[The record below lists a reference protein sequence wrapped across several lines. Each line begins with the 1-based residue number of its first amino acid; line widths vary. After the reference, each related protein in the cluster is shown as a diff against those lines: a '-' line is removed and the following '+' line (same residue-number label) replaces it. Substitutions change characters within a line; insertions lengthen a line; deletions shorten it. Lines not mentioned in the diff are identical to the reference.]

1 MSHHKHHKSKT
12 DHSVHEASLPID
24 HSERESDYDDAY
36 LNARADATVSET
48 ADLPLYTP
56 VEGTVKIAT
65 AADLL
70 ARCRSYLSRSDV
82 EKIEL
87 AYRYADDAH
96 LGQYRKSGEPYITH
110 PLAVATILANWHL
123 DATTVCAG
131 LMHDVLED
139 TGVAKIE
146 MAERFG
152 VEVTEIVDGVS
163 KLDKLRFSSN
173 EIAQAESF
181 RKMLLAMSRD
191 VRVILVK
198 LADRLHNLRT
208 LGIMRPDKR
217 RRIGQETVEIYVPI
231 AHRLGLNQVYRE
243 LQELSFLNMYPRRYE
258 ILRENVIM
266 SREFRQSNLQR
277 ILRETR
283 SILPKHHI
291 IAQVQGRDKTIYGI
305 YYRMKESHQSF
316 SEALDLYG
324 FRVIVRTK
332 EECYLALGA
341 LHQLYK
347 PLHHRFKDFIAIP
360 KSNGYQSLHTTVIG
374 PYGTPVEYQIRTQ
387 QMHRIDEMGILSHWM
402 YNDGLDN
409 DQMQGMVTA
418 WIKSLMEIQRT
429 STDSREFLENIKI
442 DLFPDRVYIF
452 TPKSK
457 IVSLPQGC
465 CPVDFAYQIHT
476 DVGNKCM
483 GCKINGEKM
492 PLNTTLKNG
501 DMVEILTGPD
511 ASPDPEWLTFVH
523 SGKARAEVRQ
533 YLRNRDF
540 SESVRLGEKA
550 LTKAA
555 SAQNLDITS
564 IPDSVWESALTPLG
578 VANKEALFADIGL
591 GRQLPAAVA
600 THLINAMHE
609 ASDWSAA
616 AGATIDG
623 SEGVSVQYAGCC
635 HPIPGDPIHGFMHK
649 GHGLTI
655 HRTDCENSSKSRRS
669 DPQRWMNLFWSET
682 MDAQALFDV
691 PVTLTVTDERAA
703 LAEVA
708 TELAAAGSSIIG
720 ASINDDTKHADE
732 QLITL
737 MIRVRNRAHLHQIAR
752 AILSVPSV
760 ERVVRKLDG
769 DREFEFV
776 EDEA

>member
-1 MSHHKHHKSKT
+1 MVHHSPIQTRTGSRSHA
-12 DHSVHEASLPID
+12 ASLPVS
-24 HSERESDYDDAY
+24 HSAQESDYDDAY
-36 LNARADATVSET
+36 LNERADATVSDT

-70 ARCRSYLSRSDV
+70 ARCRSYLSRTDV
-82 EKIEL
+82 EKIAQ

-96 LGQYRKSGEPYITH
+96 LGQFRKSGEPYITH

-123 DATTVCAG
+123 DATTVSAG

-217 RRIGQETVEIYVPI
+217 RRIGKETVEIYVPI

-258 ILRENVIM
+258 ILRENVVM

-305 YYRMKESHQSF
+305 YNRMKESHQSF

-324 FRVIVRTK
+324 FRVIVRTE

-341 LHQLYK
+341 LHKLYK

-360 KSNGYQSLHTTVIG
+360 KSNGYQSLHTTVLG

-402 YNDGLDN
+402 YNDGLND

-418 WIKSLMEIQRT
+418 WLKSLMEIQRT

-442 DLFPDRVYIF
+442 DLFPDRVYVF

-457 IVSLPQGC
+457 IISLPQGC

-476 DVGNKCM
+476 DVGNKCL
-483 GCKINGEKM
+483 GCKINGEEM
-492 PLNTTLKNG
+492 PLSTTLKNG
-501 DMVEILTGPD
+501 DMVEILTGPN
-511 ASPDPEWLTFVH
+511 AAPDPEWLSFAH

-533 YLRNRDF
+533 YLRNREYP
-540 SESVRLGEKA
+540 ESVRLGEKS

-555 SAQNLDITS
+555 ADRGLDLTS
-564 IPDSVWESALTPLG
+564 IPEQVWEDALKTLG
-578 VANKEALFADIGL
+578 VESKEALYAEIGFGDQFA
-591 GRQLPAAVA
+591 AAVA
-600 THLINAMHE
+600 AHLLHAMHE
-609 ASDWSAA
+609 ASDHAA
-616 AGATIDG
+616 AGAVIDG
-623 SEGVSVQYAGCC
+623 TEGASVHYAVCC
-635 HPIPGDPIHGFMHK
+635 HPIPGDPIHGITQK
-649 GHGLTI
+649 GQGLTI
-655 HRTDCENSSKSRRS
+655 HRADCENAAKSRLAA
-669 DPQRWMNLFWSET
+669 PKRWMNLFWSQT

-691 PVTLTVTDERAA
+691 PVTLTVTDEREA
-703 LAEVA
+703 LAAVA
-708 TELAAAGSSIIG
+708 TELARAGSSIIG
-720 ASINDDTKHADE
+720 ASIHDDAKHADE
-732 QLITL
+732 QIITL
-737 MIRVRNRAHLHQIAR
+737 TIRVRNRAHLHQIAR
-752 AILSVPSV
+752 SLLAVPSV
-760 ERVVRKLDG
+760 LEVIRQLDG
-769 DREFEFV
+769 DRTFKLQS
-776 EDEA
+776 D